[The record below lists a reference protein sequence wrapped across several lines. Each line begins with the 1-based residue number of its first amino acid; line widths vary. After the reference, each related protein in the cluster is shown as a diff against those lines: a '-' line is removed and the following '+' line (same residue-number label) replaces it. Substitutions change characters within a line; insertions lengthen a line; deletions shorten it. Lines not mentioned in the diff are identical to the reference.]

1 MAPSSVGSS
10 PIRHPNILAYPLCLI
25 HSRKGNRLHVGSIP
39 SASTMISEDR
49 KVEAQKLY
57 DKVGNIKVVAKTLH
71 ISYEALKKK
80 VYSF

>member
-39 SASTMISEDR
+39 SASTNRIVINNSGIWNTKGSQR
-49 KVEAQKLY
+49 R
-57 DKVGNIKVVAKTLH
+57 
-71 ISYEALKKK
+71 
-80 VYSF
+80 